1 MASDIRK
8 PLRLKR
14 TNPIT
19 TTKEGIMTYKFTITS
34 ENNIKITAPTEE
46 DAWDRLQEVIN
57 VDPNNLD
64 IECTCLGD
72 E

>member
-1 MASDIRK
+1 
-8 PLRLKR
+8 
-14 TNPIT
+14 
-19 TTKEGIMTYKFTITS
+19 MTYKFTITS